1 MQDHHV
7 IEICHAANGFSPV
20 TVYAHCTCEWQSG
33 RYQLT
38 GTTLDGTDVSVLA
51 ADHAGQ
57 AHIEQATSLGF

>member
-1 MQDHHV
+1 MQAHHA

-38 GTTLDGTDVSVLA
+38 GTKLNGIDVAVLA
-51 ADHAGQ
+51 AERAGQ
-57 AHIEQATSLGF
+57 DHVEQASSPGF